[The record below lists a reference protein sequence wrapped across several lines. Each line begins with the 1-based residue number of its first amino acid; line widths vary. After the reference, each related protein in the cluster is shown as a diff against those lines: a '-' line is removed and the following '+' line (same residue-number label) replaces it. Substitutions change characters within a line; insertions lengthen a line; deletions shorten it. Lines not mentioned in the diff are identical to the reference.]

1 MRKPML
7 VRELRKKA
15 ALCRRAASIS
25 TLGAGKTDYIP
36 LELAEQLEREVALAT
51 QLLGH
56 EAAALAVQKRP
67 GHEHQGIT

>member
-1 MRKPML
+1 ML

-15 ALCRRAASIS
+15 ALCRRVASIS
-25 TLGAGKTDYIP
+25 TSGAGKTDHIL

-51 QLLGH
+51 RLVEY